1 MKIPIRVLTKWVV
14 HGIINVSK
22 QKQTG
27 MFGGSGS
34 ESQKEG
40 ADMLALGHQHS
51 WTTDMMMCSCGI
63 MCGMHMV
70 DDTVIFDAQ

>member
-27 MFGGSGS
+27 MFDGSDN
-34 ESQKEG
+34 E
-40 ADMLALGHQHS
+40 
-51 WTTDMMMCSCGI
+51 
-63 MCGMHMV
+63 
-70 DDTVIFDAQ
+70 